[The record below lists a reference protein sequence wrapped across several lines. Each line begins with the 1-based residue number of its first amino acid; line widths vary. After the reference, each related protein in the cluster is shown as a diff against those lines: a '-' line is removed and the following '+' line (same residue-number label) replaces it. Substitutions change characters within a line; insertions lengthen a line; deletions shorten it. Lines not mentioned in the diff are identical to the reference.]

1 MSENEPTRQGTHER
15 TDEQADGLTDKPL
28 SMPNGQ

>member
-1 MSENEPTRQGTHER
+1 MSENEPTRQRTHER
-15 TDEQADGLTDKPL
+15 TDEQADGRTDKQL